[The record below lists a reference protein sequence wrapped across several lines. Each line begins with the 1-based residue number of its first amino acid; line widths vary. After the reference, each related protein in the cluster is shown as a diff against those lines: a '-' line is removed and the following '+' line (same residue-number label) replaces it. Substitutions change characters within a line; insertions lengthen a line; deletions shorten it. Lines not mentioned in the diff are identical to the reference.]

1 MSMNQSNN
9 QIIKNN
15 LLIICRGAGDL
26 ATGIIHRL
34 HRAGHWVIA
43 LETDYPAAIRRQVS
57 FCEAVYD
64 GSAAVEGVTARLVPA
79 LTDAENDTEIATEA
93 DAETDAET
101 YSGLND
107 TPAAH
112 TASEKWSRSA
122 IEAVLEAGEVPLLID
137 PKGESIELLKPDVVV
152 DAIIAKK
159 NLGTTINMAPLVIGV
174 GPGFTAGQDVHLV
187 IESMRGH
194 NLARI
199 ITDGMAQPNTGVPGN
214 IAGFTSERVIHA
226 PEAGYIHDVRK
237 IGDIVQKGD
246 EIARIYPDKESYD
259 NALSEY
265 VPVNATITGIIR
277 GLIREGY
284 YFREGF
290 KIADIDPRESELTN
304 CFTISDKARSIAGSV
319 LEAVSAFEHG
329 VKIY

>member
-9 QIIKNN
+9 QIIKKN

-34 HRAGHWVIA
+34 HRAGHRVIA

-79 LTDAENDTEIATEA
+79 LA
-93 DAETDAET
+93 DAKTDTET
-101 YSGLND
+101 YSGIND

-112 TASEKWSRSA
+112 IASEKWDSAA

-137 PKGESIELLKPDVVV
+137 PKGESIALLKPDVVV

-226 PEAGYIHDVRK
+226 PAAGYIHDLRK

-284 YFREGF
+284 YFRKGF

>member
-1 MSMNQSNN
+1 MSVNQSNN

-34 HRAGHWVIA
+34 HRAGHRVIA

-79 LTDAENDTEIATEA
+79 LTDAETDTET
-93 DAETDAET
+93 
-101 YSGLND
+101 
-107 TPAAH
+107 AH
-112 TASEKWSRSA
+112 IASEKWSRSD

-137 PKGESIELLKPDVVV
+137 PKGESIALLKPDVVV

-174 GPGFTAGQDVHLV
+174 GPGFTAGNDVHLV

-226 PEAGYIHDVRK
+226 PAAGYIHDVRK

-246 EIARIYPDKESYD
+246 EIARIYPDKKSYD

-284 YFREGF
+284 YFKKGF

-329 VKIY
+329 VKLY

>member
-9 QIIKNN
+9 QIIKKN

-34 HRAGHWVIA
+34 HRAGHRVIA

-79 LTDAENDTEIATEA
+79 LA
-93 DAETDAET
+93 DAETDTET
-101 YSGLND
+101 YSGEND

-112 TASEKWSRSA
+112 IVSEKWDSSA

-137 PKGESIELLKPDVVV
+137 PKGESIALLKPDVVV

-159 NLGTTINMAPLVIGV
+159 NLGTTIDMAPLVIGV

-226 PEAGYIHDVRK
+226 PAAGYIHDVRK

-290 KIADIDPRESELTN
+290 KIADIDPRESEITN